1 MLIKGMLLALPE
13 GRGVG
18 KLEAV
23 DGDVCDVS
31 VFYSI
36 VRTETVSYP
45 IKLLSRAYLSPQTR
59 VYVLDNGGY
68 RVGRVSDFLTG
79 NDGLVTYELRFPN
92 GVVKDFNEA
101 HLFLRPWSAP
111 DDPAEV
117 LAAGGGESQF
127 LHDARLPA
135 RKALIDLRS
144 AAQGMTALMS
154 AGIELVPHQ
163 VAAVRRILSDPV
175 QRYLLA
181 DEVGLGKT
189 IEAGLV
195 IRQRLID
202 DPDTEVLVSV
212 PRHLVA
218 QWQVELSGKLR
229 LSQFDGRF
237 EVCAHEDLAR
247 VQRVP
252 DLLVVDEV
260 HHLVGGNCGELE
272 AAASHLIN
280 LSKQVSSLLLLS
292 ATPALGDEAKFLA
305 LLNLL
310 DPIAHPLSD
319 IEGFRAKLEQR
330 QDLGRLLLSLDP
342 EGSGL
347 VLRQRAGE
355 LIGLFPDDALVQSL
369 ATKLIEASKAKMPET
384 PRLAVALRNHVAD
397 SYRIHQ
403 RLIRSRRAD
412 AAGWEFRPR
421 GPSFD
426 EGELPPMP
434 HVREEIID
442 HPVMVDILS
451 GLEDW
456 RTAALDA
463 VGQGAADETMLS
475 ARYVNLL
482 EAAGIGCDQLN
493 TALKSEAEFPGEADI
508 RADLIRLTS
517 NGGCDAYSLDLIAQS
532 IQRLMDNLARGSAA
546 PKVVVFSSSS
556 ERARSL
562 APLVP
567 EAVLLEASGDQEHAE
582 AILAHFAA
590 QRRASVLILDRAA
603 EEGLN
608 LSFADAIVHLDLP
621 FSAAR
626 LEQRIGRLD
635 RFGRTKDAIKH
646 RVLLPSDEDASPWAA
661 WQRLLAEGMMIYHG
675 SISDVQFLLDDIESQ
690 IARAFLHEGAAAVHA
705 LIPLVLAR
713 IASERLAQHEQSALD
728 RIALAEDPA
737 EFLIDAINDAEAEE
751 EVIETAVETWA
762 VKTLLLRK
770 RPCVEGVKD
779 PFFWRTAQTTLIPK
793 LPWRETFEFFED
805 EPLTWRRR
813 IAMRQSNVAL
823 LRPGMPLV
831 DVLERFTHWDDRGS
845 AFATWRKHSDWTG
858 EGWMGFRV
866 CLSVEPSVPEDNL
879 LRPDPRKLSIGRRAQ
894 QYLPPE
900 YITLH
905 IEASGEPVGEGPLN
919 TILNLPYS
927 NERAPGQP
935 WVDINLGSRPELF
948 ASIIDP
954 GQFSQI
960 CRSVRENA
968 LSTFC
973 DSEAFR
979 DQINQAATIA
989 RADVERRRARLQRR
1003 AVAGEVIEDELTA
1016 AEAVLEAVS
1025 SPTVR
1030 LDAIGF
1036 FIVSGLKR

>member
-1 MLIKGMLLALPE
+1 MLIRGMLLALPE

-45 IKLLSRAYLSPQTR
+45 IKSISRAYLSPQTR
-59 VYVLDNGGY
+59 VYVLDNGVH
-68 RVGRVSDFLTG
+68 RVGRISDFLTG
-79 NDGLVTYELRFPN
+79 NDGLVTYEVRFPN

-101 HLFLRPWSAP
+101 NLFLRPWHAP

-163 VAAVRRILSDPV
+163 VAAVRRVLSDPV

-237 EVCAHEDLAR
+237 EVCAHEDLTR
-247 VQRVP
+247 VHRTP

-260 HHLVGGNCGELE
+260 HHLVGGSRGELE
-272 AAASHLIN
+272 AAEAHLID
-280 LSKQVSSLLLLS
+280 LSKRVGSLLLLS
-292 ATPALGDEAKFLA
+292 ATPALGDEVKFLA

-310 DPIAHPLSD
+310 DPVAHPLND

-347 VLRQRAGE
+347 VLRQRAAE
-355 LIGLFPDDALVQSL
+355 LISLFPDDAVVQGL
-369 ATKLIEASKAKMPET
+369 AGKLIEASKAKMPET
-384 PRLAVALRNHVAD
+384 PRFATALRNHVAD

-421 GPSFD
+421 GPSFE
-426 EGELPPMP
+426 EGEVPPMS

-442 HPVMVDILS
+442 HPVMADLIS

-456 RTAALDA
+456 RSAALAA
-463 VGQGAADETMLS
+463 VGRGLTDEARIS
-475 ARYVNLL
+475 ARYINLL
-482 EAAGIGCDQLN
+482 EAAGVSCAQLN
-493 TALKSEAEFPGEADI
+493 AVLKSEAEFPGEADI

-517 NGGCDAYSLDLIAQS
+517 NGGCDADSLDLIAQS
-532 IQRLMDNLARGSAA
+532 IHRLKDNLARGSAA
-546 PKVVVFSSSS
+546 PKIVVFSSSS
-556 ERARSL
+556 ERASSL
-562 APLVP
+562 AALVP
-567 EAVLLEASGDQEHAE
+567 DAALLVAGGDQGHAEAVLAR
-582 AILAHFAA
+582 FAA
-590 QRRASVLILDRAA
+590 QGGASVLVLDRAA

-635 RFGRTKDAIKH
+635 RFGRTKDAIRH

-675 SISDVQFLLDDIESQ
+675 SISDVQFLLEEIETQ
-690 IARAFLHEGAAAVHA
+690 IARAFLHEGAAAVEA
-705 LIPLVLAR
+705 LIPEVFAR
-713 IASERLAQHEQSALD
+713 ITAERSAQHEQSALD

-737 EFLIDAINDAEAEE
+737 ELLIDAINDAEAEE
-751 EVIETAVETWA
+751 DGVESAVETWA

-770 RPCVEGVKD
+770 RPCTEGVRD
-779 PFFWRTAQTTLIPK
+779 PFLWRTAQTTLIPK

-845 AFATWRKHSDWTG
+845 AFATWRKHADWTG

-866 CLSVEPSVPEDNL
+866 CLSVEPNVPEDNL
-879 LRPDPRKLSIGRRAQ
+879 LRPDPRKLAIARRAQ
-894 QYLPPE
+894 HYLPPK

-905 IEASGEPVGEGPLN
+905 IEASGEPVAQGPLN
-919 TILNLPYS
+919 AILNLPYS
-927 NERAPGQP
+927 NERAPGQR
-935 WVDINLGSRPELF
+935 WVDVNLGSRPELF
-948 ASIIDP
+948 SSIIDP

-960 CRSVRENA
+960 CRSVREKA
-968 LSTFC
+968 LSAFC
-973 DSEAFR
+973 DSDAFR
-979 DQINQAATIA
+979 DQTSQAETVA
-989 RADVERRRARLQRR
+989 RADLERRRARLERR
-1003 AVAGEVIEDELTA
+1003 AAAGETIDGELAA
-1016 AEAVLEAVS
+1016 AEAVLDAVS
-1025 SPTVR
+1025 SPSVR

-1036 FIVSGLKR
+1036 FIVSGLKA